1 MRGSDSAF
9 PQFKA
14 ELSRGHMESP
24 RQLRCE
30 PAACAAFGGGG
41 GDYPVRRRTAGV
53 HNAIAAQSSGAELV
67 GTSPLSLRSHERL
80 GSSTAQ
86 LRPAR
91 ALSPNFAEVATE
103 AAAIDKQLG
112 DEAAVQIDPHRSA
125 TGSSAFSLAQHGPTP
140 LRNFL
145 SGFPGA
151 AGRSAPRSVARQ

>member
-67 GTSPLSLRSHERL
+67 GTSELSRHPCLCGAMNDWVHPLRS
-80 GSSTAQ
+80 SD
-86 LRPAR
+86 RPAPYHLISLKWQQR
-91 ALSPNFAEVATE
+91 PQ
-103 AAAIDKQLG
+103 QLTSN
-112 DEAAVQIDPHRSA
+112 SA
-125 TGSSAFSLAQHGPTP
+125 TKLQF
-140 LRNFL
+140 R
-145 SGFPGA
+145 
-151 AGRSAPRSVARQ
+151 